1 MALESAGEQNA
12 PTRRGVQ
19 LISRTELNERIRE
32 WGIREDVIEKDYVI
46 GWVLWGI
53 GADPALSAS
62 WAFKGGT
69 CLKKCYV
76 ETFRFSE
83 DLDFT
88 LLPGATFEIG
98 QVIRHLKQALVHVY
112 EESGISL
119 LEREPVVRMRPDGR
133 SAEGRVYYRG
143 PRNTPSLASIRIDLT
158 IAEKIVR
165 PTVLRPIA
173 HPYPDV
179 FPLSAHIRCYSFEEV
194 FAEKLRAM
202 GERARPRDLYDII
215 TLYRSPSL
223 GPDATLVRT
232 VFREKCK
239 SKGLEVFSSQS
250 LLASPFLAELKEE
263 WANMLEHQLS
273 VLPPFSALWDD
284 LPQLLAWLEGRG
296 SREELPS
303 IPTIDD
309 IDDAWS
315 PPATLSFWGLR
326 TPLEKARFAAANY
339 LCVEVGYQDRTY
351 MVEPYSLR
359 KTRSGQ
365 LILYTV
371 VSDTGSVSAYRVD
384 QIDSLNVTT
393 TAFTPKFALDVVDA
407 SLNPFSTAGG
417 S

>member
-1 MALESAGEQNA
+1 M
-12 PTRRGVQ
+12 
-19 LISRTELNERIRE
+19 
-32 WGIREDVIEKDYVI
+32 
-46 GWVLWGI
+46 
-53 GADPALSAS
+53 
-62 WAFKGGT
+62 
-69 CLKKCYV
+69 
-76 ETFRFSE
+76 
-83 DLDFT
+83 
-88 LLPGATFEIG
+88 
-98 QVIRHLKQALVHVY
+98 
-112 EESGISL
+112 
-119 LEREPVVRMRPDGR
+119 
-133 SAEGRVYYRG
+133 
-143 PRNTPSLASIRIDLT
+143 
-158 IAEKIVR
+158 
-165 PTVLRPIA
+165 
-173 HPYPDV
+173 
-179 FPLSAHIRCYSFEEV
+179 
-194 FAEKLRAM
+194 
-202 GERARPRDLYDII
+202 
-215 TLYRSPSL
+215 
-223 GPDATLVRT
+223 
-232 VFREKCK
+232 
-239 SKGLEVFSSQS
+239 EVFSSQS

-326 TPLEKARFAAANY
+326 TPLEKARFAAANH

-371 VSDTGSVSAYRVD
+371 VSDTGSVSAYHVD